1 MEEFRFKEEPVIKRA
16 EKAAEKVAE
25 ETPAEAAVEA
35 KGAVEA
41 VAEGA
46 AVEAAEAASVAEA
59 VKPIAEKAA
68 EAVVEAAEKA
78 VEAAEDAAPAEAP
91 VKRVRVREA
100 VTESM
105 DDYTDEIEASLKRIY
120 AGDVMECTVVAVDET
135 AVSVDLD
142 YYAPGK
148 IPVEDM
154 SADPLFSVFTDV
166 QIGDQF
172 KAIVTSADDGA
183 GNIVLSKK
191 EADAELSWEKLEQMM
206 EDNAVIEGTISGVTN
221 SGAILYVEGIRGF
234 IPASKLDL
242 KYVEDTNPYLNK
254 KIRVNITEVD
264 RNRKKLIL
272 SAKEILVE
280 QAAEKRLEDI
290 GKLSVGSV
298 FEGTVE
304 KIMDYGAFVNIGGD
318 LSGLL
323 HVSQISENRITH
335 PKAVLKL
342 GQKVKVKII
351 RIENG
356 KISLSMKA
364 AKEAEEEALNEEAT
378 EYKSEYVPNN
388 PFAAL
393 LKDIKLDN

>member
-1 MEEFRFKEEPVIKRA
+1 MEEFRFKEEPVKKV
-16 EKAAEKVAE
+16 EKAAADVAE
-25 ETPAEAAVEA
+25 TVS
-35 KGAVEA
+35 EA
-41 VAEGA
+41 VTDENVTQASEEVTITKDA
-46 AVEAAEAASVAEA
+46 SEASIEDA
-59 VKPIAEKAA
+59 VKTATE
-68 EAVVEAAEKA
+68 V
-78 VEAAEDAAPAEAP
+78 P
-91 VKRVRVREA
+91 VKRVRVREE

-148 IPVEDM
+148 IPAEDM
-154 SADPLFSVFTDV
+154 SADPLFSVFSDV
-166 QIGDQF
+166 QIGDTF

-191 EADAELSWEKLEQMM
+191 EADAELSWEKLEQMK
-206 EDNAVIEGTISGVTN
+206 EENAVIEGTISGITN

-254 KIRVNITEVD
+254 KIRVNIVEVD
-264 RNRKKLIL
+264 KNRKKLIL
-272 SAKEILVE
+272 SAKEILIE
-280 QAAEKRLEDI
+280 EAAEKRLADI
-290 GKLSVGSV
+290 GKLSVGSM

-323 HVSQISENRITH
+323 HVSQISENHITH

-356 KISLSMKA
+356 KISLSMTA

>member
-1 MEEFRFKEEPVIKRA
+1 MLFR
-16 EKAAEKVAE
+16 
-25 ETPAEAAVEA
+25 
-35 KGAVEA
+35 
-41 VAEGA
+41 
-46 AVEAAEAASVAEA
+46 S
-59 VKPIAEKAA
+59 
-68 EAVVEAAEKA
+68 
-78 VEAAEDAAPAEAP
+78 
-91 VKRVRVREA
+91 
-100 VTESM
+100 
-105 DDYTDEIEASLKRIY
+105 
-120 AGDVMECTVVAVDET
+120 
-135 AVSVDLD
+135 
-142 YYAPGK
+142 
-148 IPVEDM
+148 
-154 SADPLFSVFTDV
+154 
-166 QIGDQF
+166 
-172 KAIVTSADDGA
+172 
-183 GNIVLSKK
+183 
-191 EADAELSWEKLEQMM
+191 
-206 EDNAVIEGTISGVTN
+206 EGTISGVTN

-356 KISLSMKA
+356 KISQIGRASCR
-364 AKEAEEEALNEEAT
+364 ER
-378 EYKSEYVPNN
+378 V
-388 PFAAL
+388 
-393 LKDIKLDN
+393 

>member
-1 MEEFRFKEEPVIKRA
+1 MEEFRFKEEPVKKV
-16 EKAAEKVAE
+16 EKDVEEKTAQAVERVTAVPKAVAE
-25 ETPAEAAVEA
+25 EAKAVAETVADAAGESVS
-35 KGAVEA
+35 EA
-41 VAEGA
+41 VADVA
-46 AVEAAEAASVAEA
+46 KDAVETAKES
-59 VKPIAEKAA
+59 PL
-68 EAVVEAAEKA
+68 
-78 VEAAEDAAPAEAP
+78 
-91 VKRVRVREA
+91 KRVRVREA

-148 IPVEDM
+148 IPAEEM
-154 SADPLFSVFTDV
+154 SADPLFSVFSDV

-172 KAIVTSADDGA
+172 KAIVTSGDDGA

-191 EADAELSWEKLEQMM
+191 EADAELSWEKLEQLM
-206 EDNAVIEGTISGVTN
+206 EENAVIEGTVSGITN
-221 SGAILYVEGIRGF
+221 SGAIMYVEGIRGF

-254 KIRVNITEVD
+254 KLRVNIVEVD
-264 RNRKKLIL
+264 KNRKKLIL
-272 SAKEILVE
+272 SAREILVE
-280 QAAEKRLEDI
+280 QAAEKRLADI

-335 PKAVLKL
+335 PKAVLKM

-356 KISLSMKA
+356 KISLSMRA

>member
-16 EKAAEKVAE
+16 EKAVEPIAEKAVEAVVESAE
-25 ETPAEAAVEA
+25 KAVETPAEAADAAPTNEA
-35 KGAVEA
+35 AP
-41 VAEGA
+41 
-46 AVEAAEAASVAEA
+46 AEAAVDVAPAGETASVA
-59 VKPIAEKAA
+59 AA
-68 EAVVEAAEKA
+68 DEAA
-78 VEAAEDAAPAEAP
+78 AEAP

-105 DDYTDEIEASLKRIY
+105 DDFTDEIEASLKKIY

>member
-16 EKAAEKVAE
+16 EKAVEPIAEKAVEAVVESAE
-25 ETPAEAAVEA
+25 KAVETPAEAADAAPTNEA
-35 KGAVEA
+35 AP
-41 VAEGA
+41 
-46 AVEAAEAASVAEA
+46 AEAAVDVAPAGETASVA
-59 VKPIAEKAA
+59 AA
-68 EAVVEAAEKA
+68 DEVA
-78 VEAAEDAAPAEAP
+78 AEAP

-342 GQKVKVKII
+342 GQTVKVKII